1 MNSHKKK
8 IIAPIIV
15 TCVMVIYY
23 VAYFGLLITAL
34 NGIWKVLF
42 GLVPFVFAAVKIK
55 VCLER
60 IEEIKGGEEDDL
72 SQY

>member
-23 VAYFGLLITAL
+23 VDYFGLLITAL

-42 GLVPFVFAAVKIK
+42 GLVPFVFAAVMIK

>member
-42 GLVPFVFAAVKIK
+42 GLVPFVFAAVMIK